1 MSDAPS
7 AVQALKPSCHKPNS
21 LGVYKK
27 IDAIRDKDSQS
38 AKDTLRSLLLTL
50 SDKRRETPLQ
60 FARGSENN
68 DTLTAYNYRF
78 MYNGSVLA
86 DIADILKKQ
95 ILILDDSED

>member
-1 MSDAPS
+1 M
-7 AVQALKPSCHKPNS
+7 
-21 LGVYKK
+21 
-27 IDAIRDKDSQS
+27 DAIRDKDSQS

-68 DTLTAYNYRF
+68 DTLTAYNYHF

-86 DIADILKKQ
+86 DIADILEKQ
-95 ILILDDSED
+95 ILILFEDSEDEEEEEESINLCKGGCTGARHISRN